1 MVYILALVLLLGCC
15 SCAKERRV
23 ADEPWPVEEFSDGD
37 LVFRR
42 GIGLMSRA
50 VLVADG
56 SGMYSH
62 VGILK
67 KVEEEWHVIHAVPGE
82 PDYDGDVDRV
92 KVEPLVRFWATD
104 RAVRG
109 AVMRMEVDSQLAAGA
124 AVQAWQIAQRGTLFD
139 HDYDLA
145 DTTAM
150 YCTELVDFVYRK
162 VGVDVSE
169 GRLSRVNVP
178 GVGGDYL
185 LPGDLADN
193 WQLKLVFEF
202 SR

>member
-1 MVYILALVLLLGCC
+1 M
-15 SCAKERRV
+15 

-67 KVEEEWHVIHAVPGE
+67 KVEEEWHVIHA
-82 PDYDGDVDRV
+82 
-92 KVEPLVRFWATD
+92 VEPLVRFWATD

-185 LPGDLADN
+185 LPSDLADN
-193 WQLKLVFEF
+193 RQLKPVFEF